1 MARYTQEQMA
11 QLAALSSDIMM
22 ATLLIDVTDR
32 VGVLREFRNGTKF
45 IEEAKRAYP
54 QNALIQNMRS
64 GIEESIQEIQ
74 SYSIPQR
81 RAAENSYRTRIN
93 EAAHLLVDDPETK
106 EFKKVLINL
115 AQKVAGAAGH
125 GIFGSGEKVSM
136 AEGEFILALKRR
148 LGVA

>member
-11 QLAALSSDIMM
+11 RLAALSSDIMM

-45 IEEAKRAYP
+45 IEEVKRKYP
-54 QNALIQNMRS
+54 QNPLIQNMAS
-64 GIEESIQEIQ
+64 GIEESIQDIQ
-74 SYSIPQR
+74 SYTIPQR
-81 RAAENSYRTRIN
+81 RTVENAYRTRIN
-93 EAAHLLVDDPETK
+93 EAVRFLADDAEAR
-106 EFKKVLINL
+106 EFKTALVNL
-115 AQKVAGAAGH
+115 AQKVAAAAGH
-125 GIFGSGEKVSM
+125 GIFGSGEKVSL